1 MSDSSAVDIAVVG
14 YLNADATLLTVAPGR
29 AWMDEVPQAAVDPH
43 VLVAVESDPDVQHFR
58 GTAYEVHWY
67 AIEAL
72 DRSSTTAGVRA
83 AYARIHALMQDAA
96 FAITGY
102 TLLKCVRR
110 QRYRSAIDDGDQVV
124 RQLGGIYEVWA
135 QPTA

>member
-1 MSDSSAVDIAVVG
+1 MSDSSAVDIALLA
-14 YLNADATLLTVAPGR
+14 YLNADAQLLAAAPGR
-29 AWMDEVPQAAVDPH
+29 AWMDEVPQAATDPH
-43 VLVAVESDPDVQHFR
+43 VLVSVESDPDVQQFR

-72 DRSSTTAGVRA
+72 DRSSATTGVRA

-96 FAITGY
+96 FSITGY

-110 QRYRSAIDDGDQVV
+110 QRYRSAIEDGDQVI